1 MTYWVV
7 DKATQLCYNP
17 YIMMKVKGNIMTKV
31 ASDRTEFL
39 DKVRFEFG
47 AIREITRQQAI
58 DVAEKYGLV
67 RPRWIWND
75 PARRL
80 GRGLYS
86 LPEIGGSV
94 KKVSKPAKVVSAAPV
109 EPAVAVAMVAPSVLS
124 HNAELSLVPEKA
136 SGYVP
141 FGNFPDVRSI
151 IKSRKFYPAYITGL
165 SGNGKTMMVEQVCAT
180 EKRECVRVNITI
192 ETDEDD
198 LIGGFRLVNGE
209 TVWQDG
215 PVITAMS
222 RGAVLLLDEV
232 DLGSNKLMCLQPVLE
247 GKAVYLKKTNRVV
260 HPAPGFN
267 VIATANTKGKG
278 SDDGRFIGT
287 NVMNEAFLE
296 RFSITMEQEYPST
309 KVETKILNNVL
320 GASGIEATD
329 FVDKLVTWA
338 DVIRK
343 SFYEGALSEIIS
355 TRRLV
360 HICEA
365 YSIFGE
371 NKVKAIELCL
381 NRFDVDTKNA
391 FMELYKKVD
400 ETIDPTPVVEQA
412 TPNVT
417 EEVAF

>member
-1 MTYWVV
+1 MSNSRSV
-7 DKATQLCYNP
+7 
-17 YIMMKVKGNIMTKV
+17 
-31 ASDRTEFL
+31 FL

-47 AIREITRQQAI
+47 GVREITRKQA
-58 DVAEKYGLV
+58 DEVAAKYNI
-67 RPRWIWND
+67 PRAHWLFND
-75 PARRL
+75 PNYRA
-80 GRGLYS
+80 GRGLYK
-86 LPEIGGSV
+86 LPESAKLV
-94 KKVSKPAKVVSAAPV
+94 KTTKTNITQPTFVPKAPV
-109 EPAVAVAMVAPSVLS
+109 ENAVKVAMVAPSVVAT
-124 HNAELSLVPEKA
+124 NAEVSLVPEKA

-141 FGNFPDVRSI
+141 FGHFADVRSI
-151 IKSRKFYPAYITGL
+151 IKSRKFYPTYITGL
-165 SGNGKTMMVEQVCAT
+165 SGNGKTMMIEQICAA
-180 EKRECVRVNITI
+180 EKREMVRVNITI

-247 GKAVYLKKTNRVV
+247 GKSVYLKKTNRVV
-260 HPAPGFN
+260 QPSAGFN

-296 RFSITMEQEYPST
+296 RFSITMEQEYPAAKTES
-309 KVETKILNNVL
+309 KILNNVL
-320 GASGIEATD
+320 GASGLSNPE

-365 YSIFGE
+365 FAIFNQ
-371 NKVKAIELCL
+371 NKMKAIELCL
-381 NRFDVDTKNA
+381 NRFDVDTKNS
-391 FMELYKKVD
+391 FLELYKKVD
-400 ETIDPTPVVEQA
+400 ETVDPAPVAEQA
-412 TPNVT
+412 NA
-417 EEVAF
+417 EVPDML

>member
-1 MTYWVV
+1 MSNSRSV
-7 DKATQLCYNP
+7 
-17 YIMMKVKGNIMTKV
+17 
-31 ASDRTEFL
+31 FL

-47 AIREITRQQAI
+47 GVREITRKQA
-58 DVAEKYGLV
+58 DEVASKYNI
-67 RPRWIWND
+67 PRAHWLFND
-75 PARRL
+75 PNYRA
-80 GRGLYS
+80 GRGLYK
-86 LPEIGGSV
+86 LPESAKLV
-94 KKVSKPAKVVSAAPV
+94 KATKSKITQPTFVPKAPV
-109 EPAVAVAMVAPSVLS
+109 ENAVKVAMVAPSVVAT
-124 HNAELSLVPEKA
+124 NAEVSLVPEKA

-141 FGNFPDVRSI
+141 FGHFADVRSI
-151 IKSRKFYPAYITGL
+151 IKSRKFYPTYITGL
-165 SGNGKTMMVEQVCAT
+165 SGNGKTMMIEQICAA
-180 EKRECVRVNITI
+180 EKREMVRVNITI

-247 GKAVYLKKTNRVV
+247 GKSVYLKKTNRVV
-260 HPAPGFN
+260 QPSAGFN

-296 RFSITMEQEYPST
+296 RFSITMEQEYPAAKTES
-309 KVETKILNNVL
+309 KILNNVL
-320 GASGIEATD
+320 GASGLSNPE

-365 YSIFGE
+365 FAIFNQ
-371 NKVKAIELCL
+371 NKMKAIELCL
-381 NRFDVDTKNA
+381 NRFDVDTKNS
-391 FMELYKKVD
+391 FLELYKKVD
-400 ETIDPTPVVEQA
+400 ETVDPAPVAEQA
-412 TPNVT
+412 NA
-417 EEVAF
+417 EVPDML

>member
-1 MTYWVV
+1 MSNSRSV
-7 DKATQLCYNP
+7 
-17 YIMMKVKGNIMTKV
+17 
-31 ASDRTEFL
+31 FL

-47 AIREITRQQAI
+47 GIREITRKQA
-58 DVAEKYGLV
+58 DEVAAKYNI
-67 RPRWIWND
+67 PRAHWLFND
-75 PARRL
+75 PNYRA
-80 GRGLYS
+80 GRGLYK
-86 LPEIGGSV
+86 LPESAKLV
-94 KKVSKPAKVVSAAPV
+94 KATKPFPDLAPKEPV
-109 EPAVAVAMVAPSVLS
+109 KQPAVKVAMVAPSVVAT
-124 HNAELSLVPEKA
+124 NAEVSLVPEKA

-141 FGNFPDVRSI
+141 FGHFADVRSI
-151 IKSRKFYPAYITGL
+151 IKSRKFYPTYITGL
-165 SGNGKTMMVEQVCAT
+165 SGNGKTMMIEQICAA
-180 EKRECVRVNITI
+180 EKREMVRVNITI

-247 GKAVYLKKTNRVV
+247 GKSVYLKKTNRVV
-260 HPAPGFN
+260 QPSAGFN

-296 RFSITMEQEYPST
+296 RFSITMEQEYPAAKTES
-309 KVETKILNNVL
+309 KILNNVL
-320 GASGIEATD
+320 GASGLNNPE

-365 YSIFGE
+365 FSIFNQ
-371 NKVKAIELCL
+371 NKMKAIELCL
-381 NRFDVDTKNA
+381 NRFDVDTKNS
-391 FMELYKKVD
+391 FLELYKKVD
-400 ETIDPTPVVEQA
+400 ETVDPAPVAEQA
-412 TPNVT
+412 NA
-417 EEVAF
+417 EVPDML

>member
-1 MTYWVV
+1 MA
-7 DKATQLCYNP
+7 K
-17 YIMMKVKGNIMTKV
+17 NI
-31 ASDRTEFL
+31 DRTEFL
-39 DKVRFEFG
+39 DKIRFEFG
-47 AIREITRQQAI
+47 AIRSITRPQVLQVC
-58 DVAEKYGLV
+58 DKYGLDK
-67 RPRWIWND
+67 PNWILND
-75 PARRL
+75 VSRKL
-80 GRGLYS
+80 GRGIYA
-86 LPEIGGSV
+86 LPEHGGDL
-94 KKVSKPAKVVSAAPV
+94 PNLTPKVVNVATKAKKTFPDLAPKAQV
-109 EPAVAVAMVAPSVLS
+109 VPATAVAMVAPSVVS
-124 HNAELSLVPEKA
+124 TDAELSLVPEKA
-136 SGYVP
+136 TGYVP
-141 FGNFPDVRSI
+141 FGHFADVRSI
-151 IKSRKFYPAYITGL
+151 IKSRKFYPTYITGL
-165 SGNGKTMMVEQVCAT
+165 SGNGKTMMVEQICAV
-180 EKRECVRVNITI
+180 EKREMVRVNITI

-215 PVITAMS
+215 PVITAMN
-222 RGAVLLLDEV
+222 RGALLLLDEV

-260 HPAPGFN
+260 HPAAGFN
-267 VIATANTKGKG
+267 IIATANTKGKG

-296 RFSITMEQEYPST
+296 RFSITMEQEYPAAKIES
-309 KVETKILNNVL
+309 KILNNVL
-320 GASGIEATD
+320 GESGISNTE

-365 YSIFGE
+365 YAIFNQ

-400 ETIDPTPVVEQA
+400 DSAEPVGA
-412 TPNVT
+412 TGATGSILDEFKNFVS
-417 EEVAF
+417 

>member
-1 MTYWVV
+1 MA
-7 DKATQLCYNP
+7 KK
-17 YIMMKVKGNIMTKV
+17 I
-31 ASDRTEFL
+31 DRAEFL

-47 AIREITRQQAI
+47 GIREITRPQVLEI
-58 DVAEKYGLV
+58 CEKYNLD
-67 RPRWIWND
+67 RPNWLLND
-75 PARRL
+75 VSLRV
-80 GRGLYS
+80 GRGVYA
-86 LPEIGGSV
+86 LPGMGATVTPISKVAKAV
-94 KKVSKPAKVVSAAPV
+94 KQILAPV
-109 EPAVAVAMVAPSVLS
+109 EPTVAVAMVAPSVLS

-141 FGNFPDVRSI
+141 FGNFPDVRAI

-165 SGNGKTMMVEQVCAT
+165 SGNGKTMMVEQVCAA

-215 PVITAMS
+215 PVITAMT

-232 DLGSNKLMCLQPVLE
+232 DLGSNKMMCLQPVLE

-296 RFSITMEQEYPST
+296 RFSITMEQEYPSA

-320 GASGIEATD
+320 GASGIENGE

-365 YSIFGE
+365 FGIFGQ
-371 NKVKAIELCL
+371 NKMKAIELCL

-391 FMELYKKVD
+391 FIELYKKVD
-400 ETIDPTPVVEQA
+400 ESVEPVVAEPA
-412 TPNVT
+412 SAVVS

>member
-1 MTYWVV
+1 MSNSRSV
-7 DKATQLCYNP
+7 
-17 YIMMKVKGNIMTKV
+17 
-31 ASDRTEFL
+31 FL

-47 AIREITRQQAI
+47 GIREITRKQA
-58 DVAEKYGLV
+58 DEVAAKYNI
-67 RPRWIWND
+67 PRAHWLFND
-75 PARRL
+75 PDYRA
-80 GRGLYS
+80 GRGLYK
-86 LPEIGGSV
+86 LPESAKSV
-94 KKVSKPAKVVSAAPV
+94 SKSTSKPAQMVAMQPK
-109 EPAVAVAMVAPSVLS
+109 AVAPKATVVAMVAPSVVAT
-124 HNAELSLVPEKA
+124 NAEVSLVPEKA
-136 SGYVP
+136 TGYVP
-141 FGNFPDVRSI
+141 FGHFNDVRSI
-151 IKSRKFYPAYITGL
+151 IKSRKFYPTYITGL
-165 SGNGKTMMVEQVCAT
+165 SGNGKTMMIEQICAA
-180 EKRECVRVNITI
+180 EKREMVRVNVTI

-260 HPAPGFN
+260 HPATGFN

-296 RFSITMEQEYPST
+296 RFSITMEQEYPAS
-309 KVETKILNNVL
+309 KIESKILSNVL
-320 GASGIEATD
+320 GSSGINNPE

-338 DVIRK
+338 DIIRK

-365 YSIFGE
+365 FAIFNQ
-371 NKVKAIELCL
+371 NKMKAIELCL
-381 NRFDVDTKNA
+381 NRFDVDTKNS
-391 FMELYKKVD
+391 FLELYKKVD
-400 ETIDPTPVVEQA
+400 ETVEPA
-412 TPNVT
+412 TGATGATGSIGDGSYLQEFKNLVS
-417 EEVAF
+417 

>member
-1 MTYWVV
+1 
-7 DKATQLCYNP
+7 
-17 YIMMKVKGNIMTKV
+17 MMIVKGKMMTKRI
-31 ASDRTEFL
+31 DRSEFL

-47 AIREITRQQAI
+47 AIREITRPQVLEI
-58 DVAEKYGLV
+58 CEKYNLD
-67 RPRWIWND
+67 RPNWILND
-75 PARRL
+75 VSRRI
-80 GRGLYS
+80 GRGVYALI
-86 LPEIGGSV
+86 ENGST
-94 KKVSKPAKVVSAAPV
+94 PAAKVQDAKRAVMKPFPDLAPK
-109 EPAVAVAMVAPSVLS
+109 ESAVAVAMVAPSVLS

-136 SGYVP
+136 TGYVP
-141 FGNFPDVRSI
+141 FGNFADVRSI

-165 SGNGKTMMVEQVCAT
+165 SGNGKTMMVEQICAQ
-180 EKRECVRVNITI
+180 EKRELVRTNITI

-215 PVITAMS
+215 PVITAMT

-232 DLGSNKLMCLQPVLE
+232 DLGSNKMMCLQPVLE
-247 GKAVYLKKTNRVV
+247 GKSVYLKKTNRVV

-296 RFSITMEQEYPST
+296 RFSITMEQEYPSA
-309 KVETKILNNVL
+309 KVESKILNNVL
-320 GASGIEATD
+320 GSSGISNSD

-365 YSIFGE
+365 YAIFGE

-400 ETIDPTPVVEQA
+400 ETIDPVAPVEQA

>member
-1 MTYWVV
+1 MSNSRSV
-7 DKATQLCYNP
+7 
-17 YIMMKVKGNIMTKV
+17 
-31 ASDRTEFL
+31 FL

-47 AIREITRQQAI
+47 GVREITRKQA
-58 DVAEKYGLV
+58 DEVAAKYNI
-67 RPRWIWND
+67 PRAHWLFND
-75 PARRL
+75 PNYRA
-80 GRGLYS
+80 GRGLYK
-86 LPEIGGSV
+86 LPESV
-94 KKVSKPAKVVSAAPV
+94 KLVKAVKATKPFPDLAPKEPV
-109 EPAVAVAMVAPSVLS
+109 KQPAVKVAMVAPSVVAT
-124 HNAELSLVPEKA
+124 NAEVSLVPEKA

-141 FGNFPDVRSI
+141 FGHFADVRSI
-151 IKSRKFYPAYITGL
+151 IKSRKFYPTYITGL
-165 SGNGKTMMVEQVCAT
+165 SGNGKTMMIEQICAA
-180 EKRECVRVNITI
+180 EKREMVRVNITI

-247 GKAVYLKKTNRVV
+247 GKSVYLKKTNRVV
-260 HPAPGFN
+260 QPSAGFN

-296 RFSITMEQEYPST
+296 RFSITMEQEYPAAKTES
-309 KVETKILNNVL
+309 KILNNVL
-320 GASGIEATD
+320 GASGLSNPE

-365 YSIFGE
+365 FAIFNQ
-371 NKVKAIELCL
+371 NKMKAIELCL
-381 NRFDVDTKNA
+381 NRFDVDTKNS
-391 FMELYKKVD
+391 FLELYKKVD
-400 ETIDPTPVVEQA
+400 ETVDPTPVVEQ
-412 TPNVT
+412 TVP
-417 EEVAF
+417 EDIKQGPAF

>member
-1 MTYWVV
+1 MA
-7 DKATQLCYNP
+7 KK
-17 YIMMKVKGNIMTKV
+17 I
-31 ASDRTEFL
+31 DRNEFL
-39 DKVRFEFG
+39 DKIRFEFG
-47 AIREITRQQAI
+47 AIRSITRPQVLEI
-58 DVAEKYGLV
+58 CDKYGLDK
-67 RPRWIWND
+67 PNWILND
-75 PARRL
+75 VARKL
-80 GRGLYS
+80 GRGIYS
-86 LPEIGGSV
+86 LPEHGAELPKLEPKIV
-94 KKVSKPAKVVSAAPV
+94 NVAAKVTKPNITQPTFVPK
-109 EPAVAVAMVAPSVLS
+109 EAVAMVAPSVVS
-124 HNAELSLVPEKA
+124 NNAELSLVPEKA
-136 SGYVP
+136 TGYVP
-141 FGNFPDVRSI
+141 FGHFADVRSI
-151 IKSRKFYPAYITGL
+151 IKSKKFYPTYITGL
-165 SGNGKTMMVEQVCAT
+165 SGNGKTMMVEQICAA
-180 EKRECVRVNITI
+180 EKREMVRVNITI

-222 RGAVLLLDEV
+222 RGALLLLDEV

-260 HPAPGFN
+260 HPTGGFN

-296 RFSITMEQEYPST
+296 RFSITMEQEYPAAKIES
-309 KVETKILNNVL
+309 KILNNVL
-320 GASGIEATD
+320 GASGITNTE

-365 YSIFGE
+365 YAIFNQ

-381 NRFDVDTKNA
+381 NRFDIDTKNA

-400 ETIDPTPVVEQA
+400 ETAEVIANAPQQASAEFEPVSQS
-412 TPNVT
+412 
-417 EEVAF
+417 F

>member
-1 MTYWVV
+1 MF
-7 DKATQLCYNP
+7 D
-17 YIMMKVKGNIMTKV
+17 M
-31 ASDRTEFL
+31 SSSRSEFL
-39 DKVRFEFG
+39 DKVRFEYG
-47 AIREITRQQAI
+47 AIRHITRSQI
-58 DVAEKYGLV
+58 KTVCDK
-67 RPRWIWND
+67 
-75 PARRL
+75 
-80 GRGLYS
+80 YS
-86 LPEIGGSV
+86 LPFPTWLRKDPTRQISRGVYAITENGVTETVIVAPKPV
-94 KKVSKPAKVVSAAPV
+94 KAKAAKVVA
-109 EPAVAVAMVAPSVLS
+109 EPAVKVAMVAPSVVS
-124 HNAELSLVPEKA
+124 TDAEVSLVPEKA

-141 FGNFPDVRSI
+141 FGHFNDVRSI
-151 IKSRKFYPAYITGL
+151 IKSRKFYPTYITGL
-165 SGNGKTMMVEQVCAT
+165 SGNGKTMMIEQICAS
-180 EKRECVRVNITI
+180 EKREMVRVNITI

-247 GKAVYLKKTNRVV
+247 GKSVYLKKTNRVV
-260 HPAPGFN
+260 HPTTGFN

-296 RFSITMEQEYPST
+296 RFSITMEQEYPAS
-309 KVETKILNNVL
+309 KVESKILSNVL
-320 GASGIEATD
+320 GASGINNPE

-365 YSIFGE
+365 FAIFNQ
-371 NKVKAIELCL
+371 NKMKAIELCL
-381 NRFDVDTKNA
+381 NRFDVDTKNS
-391 FMELYKKVD
+391 FLELYKKVD
-400 ETIDPTPVVEQA
+400 ETVDPTPVVEQA
-412 TPNVT
+412 SADYI
-417 EEVAF
+417 EEFKEMIS